1 MSKRMWVIRHGK
13 SARPFGVLDQ
23 DRPLARRA
31 SEDAAL
37 IREWLKSD
45 PTLFVP
51 SVAKRAVETAELLAG
66 AAPLLPCADLYVAS
80 ASEFL
85 RVIEDTVASCGNE
98 RVAFIGHNPT
108 VTSLVNRLAD
118 RVVTDSVPT
127 LGVAAFENVDGR
139 WQLRNYTT
147 PKELRWSAP

>member
-1 MSKRMWVIRHGK
+1 MNQRIWVIRHGK

-23 DRPLARRA
+23 SRPLARRA

-37 IREWLKSD
+37 IRDWLDSG

-51 SVAKRAVETAELLAG
+51 SSAARAVQTAELLADDV
-66 AAPLLPCADLYVAS
+66 PVLPNADLYVAS
-80 ASEFL
+80 PGEFL
-85 RVIEDTVASCGNE
+85 GVIEDTLRGHCDG

-108 VTSLVNRLAD
+108 VTSLVNHLGHRTVSD
-118 RVVTDSVPT
+118 NVPT

-139 WQLRNYTT
+139 WQLLDYVT
-147 PKELRWSAP
+147 PKELR